1 MSFPQEKRVRYTK
14 RK

>member
-1 MSFPQEKRVRYTK
+1 MSFPQEKRDRYTK